1 MFEHLGLKV
10 DSKVDELGTS
20 SIGEALLTPHRSYLQ
35 AIYPLI
41 AKGALKGIA
50 HITGGGI
57 TDNLPRVLPEGT
69 AARIERSAWEVPAIF
84 RWLQQAGGVP
94 EEDMLRTFNMGI
106 GMILVCTPALVNA
119 VLEDLLSPKETPT
132 LLGRLSPAIVRLP
145 TSETCMPR
153 LGILISGRGSNLQA
167 IIDAITAGPLRA
179 TIAIVIS
186 NIPGAQGLESRPRRR
201 TRNRGDSARRIAN
214 ATDYDRRLVEALQQ
228 HRVDL
233 VCLAGFMRLLS
244 PTFVDAFPNRILN
257 IHPSLLPA
265 FPGLDAQHQAFD
277 HGVSVTG
284 ATVHFVNAE
293 LDAGPIVVQAAVPVL
308 PDDTAD
314 TLSARILETEHRIYP
329 EAIQRVLDGDWRLDG
344 RRFVSTRKH

>member
-1 MFEHLGLKV
+1 
-10 DSKVDELGTS
+10 
-20 SIGEALLTPHRSYLQ
+20 
-35 AIYPLI
+35 
-41 AKGALKGIA
+41 
-50 HITGGGI
+50 
-57 TDNLPRVLPEGT
+57 
-69 AARIERSAWEVPAIF
+69 
-84 RWLQQAGGVP
+84 
-94 EEDMLRTFNMGI
+94 
-106 GMILVCTPALVNA
+106 
-119 VLEDLLSPKETPT
+119 
-132 LLGRLSPAIVRLP
+132 
-145 TSETCMPR
+145 MPR

-167 IIDAITAGPLRA
+167 IIDAIDAGTLRA
-179 TIAIVIS
+179 SIALVIS
-186 NIPGAQGLESRPRRR
+186 NVADAPGLDRARGAGLDTLVIPHAGSA
-201 TRNRGDSARRIAN
+201 TRN
-214 ATDYDRRLVEALQQ
+214 DYDRRLVAALQE

-233 VCLAGFMRLLS
+233 VCLAGFMRFLS

-344 RRFVSTRKH
+344 RRFVSTRKD